1 MNMNMQ
7 KCNAICKTGK
17 QCLRNAAVGAVLC
30 AFHSASANN
39 TKGEATK
46 SEANDV
52 TNTTERDI
60 SEATKSE
67 ATKIKS
73 EATKIKSEA
82 TKSEA
87 TKIKSESKSKSTD
100 DDVEHKATTKKT
112 EKSTCTAICSNG
124 KKCVRKCC
132 AGFECCGTH
141 KPVTGTTTQ
150 LPLTSAHTIFVEDI
164 DGIAYYLDTY
174 GNIFK
179 AEDILRQS
187 LTPKV
192 IGQYVRR
199 SDGRCIFAA

>member
-7 KCNAICKTGK
+7 KCSAICKTGK

-30 AFHSASANN
+30 AFHSASVNN

-67 ATKIKS
+67 ATKVK
-73 EATKIKSEA
+73 
-82 TKSEA
+82 
-87 TKIKSESKSKSTD
+87 SKSQPTKNNKSTD
-100 DDVEHKATTKKT
+100 DYEHKAATKKT

-132 AGFECCGTH
+132 AGFEYCGTH

>member
-7 KCNAICKTGK
+7 KCSAICKTGK

-46 SEANDV
+46 SEA
-52 TNTTERDI
+52 TR
-60 SEATKSE
+60 
-67 ATKIKS
+67 IK
-73 EATKIKSEA
+73 AKN
-82 TKSEA
+82 
-87 TKIKSESKSKSTD
+87 KSKSTD
-100 DDVEHKATTKKT
+100 DDEHKAATKKT

-132 AGFECCGTH
+132 AGFEYCGTH

-164 DGIAYYLDTY
+164 DGIAYYLDSY

-192 IGQYVRR
+192 IGQYIRR

>member
-1 MNMNMQ
+1 M
-7 KCNAICKTGK
+7 AY
-17 QCLRNAAVGAVLC
+17 R
-30 AFHSASANN
+30 
-39 TKGEATK
+39 
-46 SEANDV
+46 
-52 TNTTERDI
+52 
-60 SEATKSE
+60 
-67 ATKIKS
+67 
-73 EATKIKSEA
+73 
-82 TKSEA
+82 
-87 TKIKSESKSKSTD
+87 
-100 DDVEHKATTKKT
+100 
-112 EKSTCTAICSNG
+112 SNG

-132 AGFECCGTH
+132 AGFEYCGTH